1 MATTIP
7 RRIRRGDTPRHFG
20 YGPDAMAQLKT
31 RPSASRSGSPAVLGA
46 SVRVRGRVAG
56 EGDLTILGRVD
67 GAVGVRG
74 RLVVGEGGEVTADE
88 VTADEATIAG
98 AIEGNV
104 VCSGPVHLAASAKVK
119 GDLKGSS
126 ISLEEGAEFA
136 GRIDAEFELPA
147 ELSEGKGGGKG
158 RR

>member
-1 MATTIP
+1 
-7 RRIRRGDTPRHFG
+7 
-20 YGPDAMAQLKT
+20 MAQLKT
-31 RPSASRSGSPAVLGA
+31 RPSIPRSGSSAVLGA

-56 EGDLTILGRVD
+56 EGDLTILGHVE

-74 RLVVGEGGEVTADE
+74 RLVIGEGAEIKADE
-88 VTADEATIAG
+88 VTGSG

-104 VCSGPVHLAASAKVK
+104 VASGPVHLASSAKVK

-147 ELSEGKGGGKG
+147 ELGGGKSA

>member
-1 MATTIP
+1 
-7 RRIRRGDTPRHFG
+7 
-20 YGPDAMAQLKT
+20 MAQLKT
-31 RPSASRSGSPAVLGA
+31 RPSIPRSGSSAVLGA

-56 EGDLTILGRVD
+56 EGDLTILGHVE

-74 RLVVGEGGEVTADE
+74 RLVVGEGGEVKADE
-88 VTADEATIAG
+88 VTADEVTVSG

-104 VCSGPVHLAASAKVK
+104 VASGPVHLASSAKVK

-147 ELSEGKGGGKG
+147 ELGGGKSG

>member
-1 MATTIP
+1 MATP
-7 RRIRRGDTPRHFG
+7 
-20 YGPDAMAQLKT
+20 KT
-31 RPSASRSGSPAVLGA
+31 RPTVSRSSSTAILGQ

-56 EGDLTILGRVD
+56 DGDLTVLGKIE

-74 RLVVGEGGEVTADE
+74 RLLVGEGGSIESDE
-88 VTADEATIAG
+88 VTAEEVTVEG

-104 VCSGPVHLAASAKVK
+104 VAQGSVHLASTAKVK

-126 ISLEEGAEFA
+126 ISLDEGAEFA

-147 ELSEGKGGGKG
+147 ELRGDSGK